1 VNRQREL
8 EYQSSNVYVSPLDFS
23 RASRSAA
30 DSKGKAKAQPA
41 PKKNATA
48 EAYVGNATFK
58 SSKKPPTGG
67 AMILALDKGELEF
80 KKAAV
85 VGR

>member
-1 VNRQREL
+1 
-8 EYQSSNVYVSPLDFS
+8 VSPLDFS
-23 RASRSAA
+23 RVSRSAA
-30 DSKGKAKAQPA
+30 DSKGKANAQTA

-67 AMILALDKGELEF
+67 AMMLALDIVDKGEL
-80 KKAAV
+80 
-85 VGR
+85 GI